1 MQDHNILAGIYK
13 WKNNKEKQLVDL
25 DPETDGL
32 LILIH
37 STYLSGKF
45 GNANHIRAIR
55 TTYTIISTTDP
66 INMQHL
72 TNTTSKTPVYN
83 DRARTH

>member
-1 MQDHNILAGIYK
+1 M
-13 WKNNKEKQLVDL
+13 KNNKEKQLVDL

-45 GNANHIRAIR
+45 GNA
-55 TTYTIISTTDP
+55 TLISVLY
-66 INMQHL
+66 IQL
-72 TNTTSKTPVYN
+72 TQ
-83 DRARTH
+83 

>member
-45 GNANHIRAIR
+45 GNA
-55 TTYTIISTTDP
+55 TLISVLY
-66 INMQHL
+66 IQL
-72 TNTTSKTPVYN
+72 TQ
-83 DRARTH
+83 